1 MKFLK
6 RHAYALLFTLFLMG
20 ANVYSL
26 LKVFVIPSAVS
37 TVSANTTSSS
47 TSSSTASTSTGKV
60 TKTDTTYKDDNMD
73 IKITTGKTSDTTYYV
88 ADIQLS
94 SADYLKTALA
104 QNTYGTNIT
113 DTTSSNAQQNNAIFA
128 INGDYYGANQSG
140 YVIKNGQVYRD
151 TDRNS
156 DYEDLAVYSDGSF
169 KTFKESDTTAQ
180 KLVDSGVVNTFAFGP
195 TLVENGK
202 VAVSENEEVGQAMA
216 DNPRTAIGVIEE
228 SDGSVHYIVIVSDGR
243 TSESLGLT
251 LYEMA
256 ELMKSYGVTTAY
268 NLDGGGSSTM
278 YFNGQVIN
286 KPILFTSVTKKSA
299 SKHFFTYIGL
309 TIFSLVFTFV
319 YERFSYGE
327 SSMFMRMM
335 FFAPLAGALIYLL
348 TGLGMSWVRNRA
360 SKLLFNSAIAV
371 VASACLVKGIVEV
384 SGRTTSVDM
393 PYWYVAAGLLC
404 LSIMTGF
411 IRPRKLA

>member
-47 TSSSTASTSTGKV
+47 TASSTASTSTGKV
-60 TKTDTTYKDDNMD
+60 TKTDTTYTDDNMD

-88 ADIQLS
+88 ADIKLS

-113 DTTSSNAQQNNAIFA
+113 ETTSSIAQQNNAIFA

-180 KLVDSGVVNTFAFGP
+180 KLGNQCVVAAID
-195 TLVENGK
+195 EK
-202 VAVSENEEVGQAMA
+202 KMA
-216 DNPRTAIGVIEE
+216 D
-228 SDGSVHYIVIVSDGR
+228 GSWHVFVAGGR
-243 TSESLGLT
+243 KDTGRDLIQWAQEVVALG
-251 LYEMA
+251 A
-256 ELMKSYGVTTAY
+256 
-268 NLDGGGSSTM
+268 
-278 YFNGQVIN
+278 
-286 KPILFTSVTKKSA
+286 
-299 SKHFFTYIGL
+299 
-309 TIFSLVFTFV
+309 
-319 YERFSYGE
+319 GE
-327 SSMFMRMM
+327 
-335 FFAPLAGALIYLL
+335 ILL
-348 TGLGMSWVRNRA
+348 TSMDKDGTKSGFDLEMLNRVAEVVDVPIIA
-360 SKLLFNSAIAV
+360 SGGAGNIED
-371 VASACLVKGIVEV
+371 IVEV
-384 SGRTTSVDM
+384 FEKTTATGALEASIFHFGEVNIGETKQ
-393 PYWYVAAGLLC
+393 VLTNAG
-404 LSIMTGF
+404 IEV
-411 IRPRKLA
+411 RR